1 MLSNRVFHTSTRV
14 SGKVDGRFSST
25 ATKILNS
32 RFEDHSDHPYPT
44 PQEVHQLQGQTG
56 LSMQQL
62 RDWFAN
68 SRRRAKR
75 QFQLHGTADS
85 QTPPTHGSL
94 PRGILR
100 RPDTPLPLEQMDP
113 LQRWA
118 HSPLDDEPALLSDI
132 SQALSRSPLS
142 SGGGDTFATWL
153 GSLDGVSSPRSLA
166 TSQSSAGSGSISSSF
181 LQTSLRA
188 SFRPRAQARKAK
200 KTRTETQ
207 RRSCMDLTREAR

>member
-1 MLSNRVFHTSTRV
+1 MSSTPAHGLAERWTVDFRVRRP
-14 SGKVDGRFSST
+14 RFSIHGSRIT
-25 ATKILNS
+25 AITPTRPLRRCISSKGRRALVCS
-32 RFEDHSDHPYPT
+32 SYGTGLPT
-44 PQEVHQLQGQTG
+44 PDGG
-56 LSMQQL
+56 LSAS
-62 RDWFAN
+62 FN
-68 SRRRAKR
+68 SMELQTHRRRPLMAR
-75 QFQLHGTADS
+75 YPEAYCGVLI
-85 QTPPTHGSL
+85 PPY
-94 PRGILR
+94 
-100 RPDTPLPLEQMDP
+100 
-113 LQRWA
+113 RWGKWTLSS
-118 HSPLDDEPALLSDI
+118 SPLDDEPALLSDI
-132 SQALSRSPLS
+132 SQALSRSPLF

>member
-56 LSMQQL
+56 LSVQQL

-100 RPDTPLPLEQMDP
+100 RPDTPLPLGQMDP
-113 LQRWA
+113 LQL
-118 HSPLDDEPALLSDI
+118 P
-132 SQALSRSPLS
+132 SRRRACFVVRHFTS
-142 SGGGDTFATWL
+142 TF
-153 GSLDGVSSPRSLA
+153 SLA
-166 TSQSSAGSGSISSSF
+166 SF
-181 LQTSLRA
+181 LRGWRHFCYLA
-188 SFRPRAQARKAK
+188 GKPG
-200 KTRTETQ
+200 
-207 RRSCMDLTREAR
+207 RRFLA